1 MKRTASAAGA
11 SKEEEVRAV
20 QTKRAKA
27 DEAGP
32 GEWQG
37 GVLSKRRIVNRWK
50 YLPDGAIEMQ
60 LNHGATTIFDAED
73 LDIVTQHKWHLMTR
87 SGYAHSSFGTGLYMH
102 RFLMQTPKHLHT
114 DHIDRDKLNNRRS
127 NLRKVSR
134 TENQRNMNGLKR
146 NTSGQHGI
154 DEVRCFYFSFME
166 GEKSRKVVVSYSLL
180 KRGSSLEKM
189 IVLQPGELPFQ
200 VLIQQNPGTIESVL
214 MYLQRPLSPQFSFIR
229 ELRIYASRSL
239 TSDPFKLGQTIPIVS
254 IGSSMETA

>member
-1 MKRTASAAGA
+1 M
-11 SKEEEVRAV
+11 RAV
-20 QTKRAKA
+20 VPKRAKT
-27 DEAGP
+27 DEVGP

-37 GVLSKRRIVNRWK
+37 GVLSKRRIVNRWR

-87 SGYAHSSFGTGLYMH
+87 SGYAHSSSGTGLYMH

-154 DEVRCFYFSFME
+154 DEVQCFYFSFME
-166 GEKSRKVVVSYSLL
+166 GKKRRKVVVSYSPL
-180 KRGSSLEKM
+180 KRGSREDAYRRISEKHKA
-189 IVLQPGELPFQ
+189 ISTPGSILKRSYFQ
-200 VLIQQNPGTIESVL
+200 VRISIKSADGARKSFPFNSRVSGDRRRAFDEAT
-214 MYLQRPLSPQFSFIR
+214 QFR
-229 ELRIYASRSL
+229 DAVQAR
-239 TSDPFKLGQTIPIVS
+239 
-254 IGSSMETA
+254 IGSTNGKPATKT